1 MDDIKDI
8 SSMLDTSF
16 SFYIVAQNLSHA
28 TSTFKTGWETYLH
41 IVAISFD
48 KNQAPI
54 VQIRSDQ
61 SLSHV
66 RLFATP

>member
-1 MDDIKDI
+1 
-8 SSMLDTSF
+8 MLDTSF
-16 SFYIVAQNLSHA
+16 SFYIVAQNLLHA

-41 IVAISFD
+41 TVAIYFA

-61 SLSHV
+61 SLGRV
-66 RLFATP
+66 QLFVTP